1 MRMLH
6 IYRVWLGRLSPVQ
19 SMWPKPNWTGLCVAD
34 AYAAGSKCGIGGAL
48 FFPSGA
54 CAWFSLQLVSADFQ
68 ALKIPMNEDLQKDI
82 SALETLAQIALV
94 YIAVHSFPGSR
105 IPIRIPTLSDN
116 TGAEA
121 VSNKLFTTQI
131 PLALYLEKLCL
142 LIASSH
148 TEVHVCHIPG
158 KDNEYADA
166 LSRWNNEG
174 SPPHNFL
181 LSDRFQLSLADI
193 WTLDRHP
200 KLFPENTWIPWRLP
214 CSL

>member
-1 MRMLH
+1 
-6 IYRVWLGRLSPVQ
+6 
-19 SMWPKPNWTGLCVAD
+19 
-34 AYAAGSKCGIGGAL
+34 
-48 FFPSGA
+48 
-54 CAWFSLQLVSADFQ
+54 
-68 ALKIPMNEDLQKDI
+68 MNEDLRKDI

-121 VSNKLFTTQI
+121 VSNKLFTTQM

-148 TEVHVCHIPG
+148 TEVHVGHIPG
-158 KDNEYADA
+158 KDNDYADA

-181 LSDRFQLSLADI
+181 PSDRFSLSLADI
-193 WTLDRHP
+193 WNLDGHP
-200 KLFPENTWIPWRLP
+200 KLFPENTWIPWNLP
-214 CSL
+214 CGL